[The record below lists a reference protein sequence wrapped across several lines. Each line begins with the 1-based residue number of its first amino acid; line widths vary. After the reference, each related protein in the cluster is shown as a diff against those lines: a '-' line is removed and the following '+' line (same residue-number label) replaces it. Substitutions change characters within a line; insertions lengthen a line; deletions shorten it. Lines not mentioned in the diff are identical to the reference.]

1 MAHDPGD
8 ELREP
13 TREIAAARIGDRSV
27 EGRESV
33 ANASRRDAIGVHQA
47 GDTGVIPGE
56 KLFDFG
62 ETLTDECASGAG
74 RSEEGDRVASGLQVM
89 DGAAEEQNVTERPRP
104 DDEDLQIT

>member
-1 MAHDPGD
+1 
-8 ELREP
+8 
-13 TREIAAARIGDRSV
+13 V
-27 EGRESV
+27 Q
-33 ANASRRDAIGVHQA
+33 QA

-74 RSEEGDRVASGLQVM
+74 RSEEGYRVASGLQVM

-104 DDEDLQIT
+104 NGEDLQIT

>member
-13 TREIAAARIGDRSV
+13 TREFAAARIGDRSV
-27 EGRESV
+27 EGRENV
-33 ANASRRDAIGVHQA
+33 AKASRRDAIVQQA
-47 GDTGVIPGE
+47 GHIGVIPGE

-62 ETLTDECASGAG
+62 QTLTDECASGAG
-74 RSEEGDRVASGLQVM
+74 RSEEGDRLASGPQVM